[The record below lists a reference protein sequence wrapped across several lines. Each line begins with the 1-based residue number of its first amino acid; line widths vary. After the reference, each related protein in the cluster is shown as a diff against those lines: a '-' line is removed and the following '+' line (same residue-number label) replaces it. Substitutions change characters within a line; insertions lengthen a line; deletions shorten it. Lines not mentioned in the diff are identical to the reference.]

1 MPLSSMFSVS
11 HAPILRNRRSE
22 TGHGFDAQLNARS
35 MRPKR
40 DYRSNR
46 LVGGALQLPPS
57 SQLLL
62 DETVMAAGTL
72 APTGVANLQVLTMER
87 LMFAQ
92 YPYQFE

>member
-1 MPLSSMFSVS
+1 VPLSSMFSVS